1 MVASSCDRK
10 ATAAKVLKILTMDQT
25 VMTDMAVKGRF
36 VNSRTIMQKCAQD
49 PNFASDFLAGQ
60 NPYVVLV
67 AEAERIVIPD
77 DQTVQKCAENEIHK
91 LFDAYISGEI
101 ETMDEVKQ
109 QFIIGMEELLGLS

>member
-1 MVASSCDRK
+1 
-10 ATAAKVLKILTMDQT
+10 MDQT